1 MSATN
6 TAGWRPSLGTVA
18 SGAEPLRTAS
28 GDYALMLEEPLSF
41 ELGGGGK
48 CGVDMDEP
56 DVAPLAGLPL
66 RKAAPDLPGLT
77 EPETV
82 RHYTR
87 LSRQNYAIDLGPFP
101 LGSCTMKHNPRLNE
115 KVARLPGFA
124 DVHPLQPQQSVQG
137 ALAVINELAH
147 WLIALTG
154 MDGVAMTPKA
164 GAHGELCGLLCIKAA
179 IEARGENRTVIL
191 VPESAHGTNPATAAF
206 AGFKVESIPATAAGR
221 VDLAA
226 LKAKLGPQVAGV
238 MITNPN
244 TCGLFEPEMKAISD
258 AVHAAGGYVYCDGAN
273 FNAIVGRV
281 RPGDLGIDAMHINLH
296 KTFSTPHGGGGPGS
310 GPVVLS
316 EALSPF
322 GPLPFTARD
331 ADGVIHLVEEEN
343 ADAFEHA
350 RAFGRM
356 SAFHGQMGMF
366 TRALAYILSHGADGL
381 RQVAEDAVLNANYVL
396 RSLDDVLH
404 APFGDSGP
412 CMHEALFS
420 DRGFAEGFSTLDVAK
435 GLIDEG
441 FHPMTVYFPLVVH
454 GAMLVEPTETESK
467 AGLDRFIA
475 SLRSLAERAR
485 AGDESL
491 HSAPHFAPR
500 RRLDETLAARKPVLV
515 WKGEPGPAGQPS
527 LSEIGGS

>member
-1 MSATN
+1 MNAPNVS
-6 TAGWRPSLGTVA
+6 GWKPELGTPGE
-18 SGAEPLRTAS
+18 GAPQTVS
-28 GDYALMLEEPLSF
+28 GDRGLMLEEPLIF
-41 ELGGGGK
+41 ELGQPGQ
-48 CGVDMDEP
+48 CGVDFEGLDGDLMASLGKHLRQ
-56 DVAPLAGLPL
+56 APV
-66 RKAAPDLPGLT
+66 DLPGLT

-115 KVARLPGFA
+115 KMARLPGFGDA
-124 DVHPLQPQQSVQG
+124 HPLQPAQTVQG
-137 ALAVINELAH
+137 ALGVINELAH
-147 WLIALTG
+147 WLIQLTG
-154 MDGVAMTPKA
+154 MHGVAMTPKA

-179 IEARGENRTVIL
+179 IEARGEDRPVIL

-206 AGFKVESIPATAAGR
+206 AGFRVENIPATAAGR

-226 LKAKLGPQVAGV
+226 LTARLGADVAGV

-273 FNAIVGRV
+273 FNAIVGKV

-322 GPLPFTARD
+322 GPLPFTARQ
-331 ADGVIHLVEEEN
+331 ADGTIRLVEEE
-343 ADAFEHA
+343 DALAEHPQG
-350 RAFGRM
+350 FGRM
-356 SAFHGQMGMF
+356 TAFHGQMGMF
-366 TRALAYILSHGADGL
+366 TRALTYILSHGADGL

-396 RSLDDVLH
+396 RSLDDVLA
-404 APFGDSGP
+404 APFGASGP

-420 DRGFAEGFSTLDVAK
+420 DDGLSEGFSTLDIAK

-467 AGLDRFIA
+467 AGLDRLIA
-475 SLRSLAERAR
+475 SLRSLAERAK
-485 AGDESL
+485 AGDPAL
-491 HSAPHFAPR
+491 KAAPLLAPR
-500 RRLDETLAARKPVLV
+500 RRLDETLAARKPVLT
-515 WKGEPGPAGQPS
+515 WRGHPAAPGEPS